1 MFTTMLTIAGGIL
14 LAVLFLFLLL
24 TEAGRNIL
32 LGLLVLLGIGMIL
45 VLISLKFIV

>member
-32 LGLLVLLGIGMIL
+32 LGLFGLGVCGACVFIL
-45 VLISLKFIV
+45 YIIQ